1 MDDDDDLWGPPRGK
15 SGWINYGIYF
25 VQDDT
30 FRKQTVRRCEF
41 WFDFRTDVL
50 EENFQNEKYCE
61 LVWRILTEKKRQVT
75 EIAELE
81 RVSVSVSAQNDTASS
96 GSGGDLHEIDS
107 SDSILTRSNLLCLL
121 QDKTLSTTLPDSDTS
136 SAKLALDDDENTSS
150 ISDAQT
156 AQTVQ
161 IRDSSND
168 DTEDI
173 EPETRLMPHE
183 TAANDPLTVEV
194 AEDADTSSSPVLESK
209 IDEAEEHSCSSLVT
223 DQVFDP
229 IKQALENK
237 SSSAISRESIGGST
251 LRPLHLETREKAN
264 TTDED
269 GDILKDHQQN
279 DSLQDIVTV
288 SEPFTTESLLEMCDE
303 PDKGRDIPCG
313 ERSKKSHPEAV
324 VKTVVKDELIISLL
338 TEARKKAESKNPGSV
353 LIKKRQRQSNSSDN
367 KGANTSFIRNIKQK
381 VQGGAGEINIDPVKN
396 STQSTP
402 KIIRG
407 SSVPTQHADS
417 LLDSSMDGKIQR
429 GGKNVSGS
437 LISLSISELKKKTG
451 KELRSIAKDLKV
463 QHYYKLKKEDLLQR
477 ITNQLNPQLA
487 DCTKQRMES

>member
-1 MDDDDDLWGPPRGK
+1 MDDDDDLWGPPRV
-15 SGWINYGIYF
+15 F
-25 VQDDT
+25 VVVQDDT

-107 SDSILTRSNLLCLL
+107 SDS
-121 QDKTLSTTLPDSDTS
+121 DKTLSTTLPDSDTS

>member
-1 MDDDDDLWGPPRGK
+1 MDDDDDLWGPPRV
-15 SGWINYGIYF
+15 F
-25 VQDDT
+25 VVVQDDT

-107 SDSILTRSNLLCLL
+107 SDS
-121 QDKTLSTTLPDSDTS
+121 DKTLSTTLPDSDTS

-269 GDILKDHQQN
+269 GDIFKDHQQN

>member
-1 MDDDDDLWGPPRGK
+1 MDDDDDLWGPPRV
-15 SGWINYGIYF
+15 

-107 SDSILTRSNLLCLL
+107 SDS
-121 QDKTLSTTLPDSDTS
+121 DKTLSTTLPDSDTS

-313 ERSKKSHPEAV
+313 ERSKKPHPEAV

-487 DCTKQRMES
+487 GCTKQRMES

>member
-1 MDDDDDLWGPPRGK
+1 MDDDDDLWGPPRV
-15 SGWINYGIYF
+15 F
-25 VQDDT
+25 VVVQDDT

-107 SDSILTRSNLLCLL
+107 SDS
-121 QDKTLSTTLPDSDTS
+121 DKTLSTTLPDSDTS

-381 VQGGAGEINIDPVKN
+381 VQGGAGEIILIQLK
-396 STQSTP
+396 TQPSRHQRSSGVRVFP
-402 KIIRG
+402 HSMQIRCWILPWTEK
-407 SSVPTQHADS
+407 SREVEK
-417 LLDSSMDGKIQR
+417 M
-429 GGKNVSGS
+429 
-437 LISLSISELKKKTG
+437 
-451 KELRSIAKDLKV
+451 
-463 QHYYKLKKEDLLQR
+463 
-477 ITNQLNPQLA
+477 
-487 DCTKQRMES
+487 

>member
-1 MDDDDDLWGPPRGK
+1 MDDDDDLWGPPRV
-15 SGWINYGIYF
+15 

-107 SDSILTRSNLLCLL
+107 SDS
-121 QDKTLSTTLPDSDTS
+121 DKTLSTTLPDSDTS